1 MIAVASIVVHFFE
14 VEQRMV
20 SKNNLVIVEG
30 RTTQIADTDEFFE
43 ASYGMGLSPTP
54 KTFRCLQD
62 PHLPDT
68 AGWLLAPHS
77 LVQSMNLPT
86 KRKHLV
92 LPLAVRLP
100 HLQLAVLWPFQ

>member
-20 SKNNLVIVEG
+20 SKNNLMFVEC

-54 KTFRCLQD
+54 KNFFRCLQD
-62 PHLPDT
+62 PH
-68 AGWLLAPHS
+68 
-77 LVQSMNLPT
+77 
-86 KRKHLV
+86 
-92 LPLAVRLP
+92 
-100 HLQLAVLWPFQ
+100 